1 MNLTFF
7 IGAVVIILTNIGGMS
22 FYTFGT
28 QFFISM
34 VDTTVVVMTMLV
46 LQIIDFKHTKEA
58 IEKDRLVKLGHTVE
72 EESSEEVVI
81 PTSRDSRSSKKK
93 EKKSSKKRTPLGT
106 KESLN
111 NSQKILLRHQDSNRS
126 YESAGADLQATLRQ
140 ES

>member
-1 MNLTFF
+1 M
-7 IGAVVIILTNIGGMS
+7 ILANIGGMS

-58 IEKDRLVKLGHTVE
+58 IEKDRLLKLGHSVE

-93 EKKSSKKRTPLGT
+93 KERVHSKRRSPQGT
-106 KESLN
+106 KESLD
-111 NSQKILLRHQDSNRS
+111 NSQRILLRHQDIASNRS
-126 YESAGADLQATLRQ
+126 YESAGADL
-140 ES
+140 

>member
-1 MNLTFF
+1 
-7 IGAVVIILTNIGGMS
+7 
-22 FYTFGT
+22 
-28 QFFISM
+28 M

-72 EESSEEVVI
+72 KESSKEVVI
-81 PTSRDSRSSKKK
+81 PTRRDSRSSKKK